1 MSQIWAYTCL
11 ATVVLGAPFPPPNPS
26 HFAALYFG
34 ANETGPADS
43 AQFLQLAARGQLAGY
58 GWQANGAP
66 SNFSHGEANLL
77 AAAAAL
83 HAAAPSLPVFVYRH
97 FQMCWRY
104 FDVQRAAADDPALQ
118 GMFLR
123 DDDNSEGSPQCRQ
136 GVPGGGTAPLFAFLN
151 TSAGA
156 WWVANVVAELAA
168 EPATSAVF
176 FDETT
181 WSACGY
187 NFGKDGCANISD
199 AFRAADL
206 AAKLPALR
214 ATADALAAAR
224 KWPIF
229 SSQNVLA
236 AAWEGLPADAPRP
249 CVVPHDAYAAAL
261 EGADYG
267 RFYEFWMGNGK
278 NIDAAYIANVV
289 LEGARGVGFVARAS
303 ADAGAQ
309 CPAACDLSPYHPV
322 DLNYALAAFMVAR
335 TSPWS
340 YFGVSGGWSSGCWC
354 WHAQYDEAAKCGA
367 PLAPAV
373 RTSPY
378 SWTREYQRCSVAVN
392 TSDGTGAL
400 SPK

>member
-1 MSQIWAYTCL
+1 MRLFTHNLLVCNVKACV
-11 ATVVLGAPFPPPNPS
+11 ATAQRT
-26 HFAALYFG
+26 A
-34 ANETGPADS
+34 S
-43 AQFLQLAARGQLAGY
+43 AQ
-58 GWQANGAP
+58 P
-66 SNFSHGEANLL
+66 SSFPLRIE
-77 AAAAAL
+77 
-83 HAAAPSLPVFVYRH
+83 V
-97 FQMCWRY
+97 
-104 FDVQRAAADDPALQ
+104 AAD
-118 GMFLR
+118 GMKQEA
-123 DDDNSEGSPQCRQ
+123 SEFHPEA
-136 GVPGGGTAPLFAFLN
+136 TARLL
-151 TSAGA
+151 S
-156 WWVANVVAELAA
+156 
-168 EPATSAVF
+168 
-176 FDETT
+176 
-181 WSACGY
+181 
-187 NFGKDGCANISD
+187 
-199 AFRAADL
+199 
-206 AAKLPALR
+206 KLDWPALR